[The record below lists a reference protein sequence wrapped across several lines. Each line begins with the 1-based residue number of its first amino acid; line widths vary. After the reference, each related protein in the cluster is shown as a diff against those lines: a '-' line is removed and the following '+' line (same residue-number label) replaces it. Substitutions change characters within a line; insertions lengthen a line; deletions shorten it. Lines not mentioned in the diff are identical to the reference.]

1 MSLPSFSFR
10 KILLSLAILFLV
22 GTIGY
27 KLGERKALQVV
38 PILLKPIRNREQPA
52 NQTFVDFS
60 LFWDVWGRLQR
71 FYIDAANID
80 TQKMIWGAI
89 SGAVNSLDDPYT
101 VFLPPKE
108 NKEFKEDLG
117 GTFEGIGAQLDMK
130 EGRLIIVAPLKG
142 TPAQRAGLKP
152 FDWIL
157 KVDGEDTINWTL
169 AQAVAKIRGPKGS
182 SVKLTIL
189 HEKAEKP
196 EEVTI
201 VRDGILVPSVEYWM
215 KSINTISEISGTTSS
230 ARLRTEEIAYL
241 KLSRFGDRTN
251 EEWLKAVADIAKSW
265 KIKDVKGLVLDLRN
279 NPGGYLDGSVFITS
293 EFLKNGL
300 IVTQTNSDGT
310 QQDYSV
316 DRKGQLFDI
325 PLVVLINKGSA
336 SASEIVAG
344 AIRDYNR
351 GTIVGETSFGK
362 GSVQTPQELEGGAS
376 VHITTGKW
384 LLPKG
389 DWIHKKGI
397 TPSVEVTMNGGTEAT
412 SDAQLIR
419 AIEVLLQ

>member
-1 MSLPSFSFR
+1 M
-10 KILLSLAILFLV
+10 
-22 GTIGY
+22 
-27 KLGERKALQVV
+27 
-38 PILLKPIRNREQPA
+38 
-52 NQTFVDFS
+52 
-60 LFWDVWGRLQR
+60 
-71 FYIDAANID
+71 
-80 TQKMIWGAI
+80 
-89 SGAVNSLDDPYT
+89 
-101 VFLPPKE
+101 
-108 NKEFKEDLG
+108 
-117 GTFEGIGAQLDMK
+117 
-130 EGRLIIVAPLKG
+130 
-142 TPAQRAGLKP
+142 
-152 FDWIL
+152 
-157 KVDGEDTINWTL
+157 
-169 AQAVAKIRGPKGS
+169 
-182 SVKLTIL
+182 
-189 HEKAEKP
+189 
-196 EEVTI
+196 
-201 VRDGILVPSVEYWM
+201 
-215 KSINTISEISGTTSS
+215 
-230 ARLRTEEIAYL
+230 
-241 KLSRFGDRTN
+241 
-251 EEWLKAVADIAKSW
+251 
-265 KIKDVKGLVLDLRN
+265 
-279 NPGGYLDGSVFITS
+279 FITS